1 MRTLVVVFSILL
13 GILLLISA
21 LGGSLNSTEKF
32 EDIAQDLV
40 EKDEAETFYS
50 PTATPEEHKAAPQH
64 TTPPT
69 TTPHTTATAEAFR
82 NYDTGAT
89 GDVEPY
95 ENLDKIPSFAALSA

>member
-1 MRTLVVVFSILL
+1 MVFSILL

-32 EDIAQDLV
+32 EDIVQDLV
-40 EKDEAETFYS
+40 EKDEAETFYN
-50 PTATPEEHKAAPQH
+50 PAVPPVPKEEHKIAPQH

-69 TTPHTTATAEAFR
+69 TTPHTAATTEAFR

-89 GDVEPY
+89 EDVEPY